1 MLTPI
6 AYKSMAKRKPL
17 HIITTSFLDGNEVLV
32 GFSDGTSAI
41 YAEEELEKLRPV
53 PKYAPPDHLAVGAEA
68 LYPKA
73 S

>member
-6 AYKSMAKRKPL
+6 AFKSMSKRKPL
-17 HIITTSFLDGNEVLV
+17 HIITTNFLDDNEVLV

-41 YAEEELEKLRPV
+41 YEAEELEKLRPV
-53 PKYAPPDHLAVGAEA
+53 AKNGLPGHLAAGGEEI
-68 LYPKA
+68 YTKA

>member
-1 MLTPI
+1 VLTPI
-6 AYKSMAKRKPL
+6 AFKSMSKRKPL

-41 YAEEELEKLRPV
+41 YEAEELEKLRPV
-53 PKYAPPDHLAVGAEA
+53 AKHALPDHLAVGGEA
-68 LYPKA
+68 IYPKA

>member
-1 MLTPI
+1 VLIPI
-6 AYKSMAKRKPL
+6 AFKSMSQCKPL

-53 PKYAPPDHLAVGAEA
+53 AKCAVPDHLATGGNA
-68 LYPKA
+68 LYPRA

>member
-1 MLTPI
+1 M
-6 AYKSMAKRKPL
+6 SKRKPL

-41 YAEEELEKLRPV
+41 YEAEELEKLRPV
-53 PKYAPPDHLAVGAEA
+53 AKYAPGHLAVGGEA
-68 LYPKA
+68 IYPKA

>member
-1 MLTPI
+1 VLTPI
-6 AYKSMAKRKPL
+6 AFKSMSTRKPL

-53 PKYAPPDHLAVGAEA
+53 AKFIAPDHFAAGGEA
-68 LYPKA
+68 IYPKA